1 MKHFSQCG
9 TKTFILSNWSTKILI
24 IAKKLREVKDVII
37 IAGRGSSV
45 ATNMG
50 VAQKKVEEP
59 LQRQEEDDV
68 SLEQRANIIEVNQIW
83 YWFESGFDNIGKK

>member
-1 MKHFSQCG
+1 M
-9 TKTFILSNWSTKILI
+9 
-24 IAKKLREVKDVII
+24 REVKDVII